1 MKKIYTIILL
11 AVFGLSFNMNAQITG
26 SYNGSAQVQCTT
38 IFTVDETYDDVLV
51 TIKASSPGYCL
62 EVAEIELL
70 DGTSMPPVEFCNV
83 TATPSGSNYTLTAP
97 SVTFIIPEIT
107 IPPIEPYFPSG
118 ATLTDVPVTVAL
130 TNGLV
135 VGNTLILKITATAKL
150 LGGLVSIPITI
161 DYMGTKVVAPFDGE
175 GTETSPYLIKTHQD
189 LKKLSELMISDN
201 NAYSYKHYKVVND
214 IDLSTYQSGNGWVP
228 IGVGPDFVFTGQ
240 FDGNNKKITGLKIT
254 GSVVAYAGLFGY
266 VMNSGIR
273 NIIIENANIEQNWQT
288 VNNYW
293 THCGGV
299 VGYIIFSSID
309 NCKVSGKIT
318 NTGDYKYAYA
328 GGVAGKIGAQC
339 MITNCSSTATVNGT
353 KFVGGVGGYMEGS
366 NIRNCNTEGAVA
378 GASIDSCAYVGGILG
393 LGYYST
399 ISGCYSKGT
408 VTGSV
413 TGEGASYIGGIAGSI
428 DKNFIISQCYSEADV
443 SNSANLVSIAGG
455 IVGTIVMAGEPCNI
469 SDCYATGK
477 ISTTSV
483 ESTSGAAGIVG
494 FSFGAKITSCYS
506 TSPINS
512 SSGTNYV
519 LAGGIIGFLYKTEI
533 TNCAGLNPSIT
544 STGNYQFGRISAIVG
559 AQSTYTNNIGFSDM
573 LNPSGTTIWHYK
585 GLDKIDGADFTAEQ
599 IAADGTLGGRF
610 TEGRGGWTIKNGFL
624 PGLFGQV
631 VEIPE
636 FLEPNGIASA
646 ELSNQITVWPN
657 PTNGELTID
666 NGQLTINSVE
676 IYDVLGKKQLSIIN
690 CQLSIEKMDVT
701 DLSNGIY
708 FLKISTETG
717 VVTKKIIKN

>member
-1 MKKIYTIILL
+1 MKKFYIVFLL
-11 AVFGLSFNMNAQITG
+11 ALFGLSLNMQAQITG
-26 SYNGSAQVQCTT
+26 DYNGSAHVQCTT
-38 IFTVDETYDDVLV
+38 VFMVDETYDDVVV

-62 EVAEIELL
+62 EMAEIELL
-70 DGTSMPPVEFCNV
+70 DGTTMPSVEFCDV
-83 TATPSGSNYTLTAP
+83 TATPSGSNYKLTAP

-175 GTETSPYLIKTHQD
+175 GTEADPYLIKTHQD
-189 LKKLSELMISDN
+189 LKKLSELMISN
-201 NAYSYKHYKVVND
+201 NNDYSYKHYKVVND
-214 IDLSTYQSGNGWVP
+214 IDLSTYQSQNGWVP
-228 IGVGPDFVFTGQ
+228 IGVGPDYVFTGQ

-273 NIIIENANIEQNWQT
+273 NIIIENANIEQNWLT

-339 MITNCSSTATVNGT
+339 MITNCSSTATVSGT
-353 KFVGGVGGYMEGS
+353 KLVGGVGGYMEGS
-366 NIRNCNTEGAVA
+366 NIRNCYMEGAVA
-378 GASIDSCAYVGGILG
+378 GASIDSSVYVGGILG
-393 LGYYST
+393 FGYYST
-399 ISGCYSKGT
+399 ISDCYSKGT

-413 TGEGASYIGGIAGSI
+413 TGKGGSYIGGIAGSI
-428 DKNFIISQCYSEADV
+428 GKNFSISQCYSEADV
-443 SNSANLVSIAGG
+443 TSSANTVSLAGG
-455 IVGTIVMAGEPCNI
+455 IVGSIERFDEQCYI
-469 SDCYATGK
+469 SDCYTTGK
-477 ISTTSV
+477 ISATSV
-483 ESTSGAAGIVG
+483 ENTSDAAGIVG
-494 FSFGAKITSCYS
+494 GSFGAKITSCYS

-512 SSGTNYV
+512 SSGTSYV
-519 LAGGIIGFLYKTEI
+519 YAGGIIGWLYKTEI
-533 TNCAGLNPSIT
+533 INCAGLNPSIACT
-544 STGNYQFGRISAIVG
+544 ENFQFGRISALEGVLNTL
-559 AQSTYTNNIGFSDM
+559 SNNIGFIDM
-573 LNPSGTTIWHYK
+573 LNPSGTTIWLNK
-585 GLDKIDGADFTAEQ
+585 GLDKIDGEDFTAEQ

-610 TEGRGGWTIKNGFL
+610 TGGKGGWTVQNGYL

-636 FLEPNGIASA
+636 FLKP
-646 ELSNQITVWPN
+646 LSIKTIINDEITVYPN
-657 PTNGELTID
+657 PTTGELKVETHS
-666 NGQLTINSVE
+666 NASLQSVE
-676 IYDVLGKKQLSIIN
+676 IYDVMGKKCHVLR
-690 CQLSIEKMDVT
+690 VT
-701 DLSNGIY
+701 RHENEIDITHLSNGIY
-708 FLKISTETG
+708 FLKITTDSG
-717 VVTKKIIKN
+717 VVTKKVIKQ